1 MDDQKEDVKLSKGI
15 LEMKFMKK
23 TKEKVEKLADD
34 LEGNQMYTNEITDEM
49 RRTGNIVFV
58 STSIVNC
65 KNLIDGRLS
74 FGGMNPEIEKLM
86 SNEYAKLLEEQERKK
101 EKDITD
107 TEMAEGYSTLVD
119 TIGKK
124 FNKDKKSKSKKK
136 FIRPER
142 NEKLL

>member
-1 MDDQKEDVKLSKGI
+1 MDQKEDVKLSKTI

-34 LEGNQMYTNEITDEM
+34 LEGNKMYSNEITEEM
-49 RRTGNIVFV
+49 RRTGNLVFI

-86 SNEYAKLLEEQERKK
+86 ANEYTKLLEEQERKK
-101 EKDITD
+101 EKDVTD
-107 TEMAEGYSTLVD
+107 AEMAEGYSTLVD
-119 TIGKK
+119 TLGKK
-124 FNKDKKSKSKKK
+124 FNKQKKSKSKKK
-136 FIRPER
+136 FVKPNN

>member
-1 MDDQKEDVKLSKGI
+1 
-15 LEMKFMKK
+15 MKFMKK